1 MAVKKQPLTEE
12 EIDKLKKD
20 LDGFVFPDDLDKI
33 NPTMN
38 NEKLK
43 EEAINDSNVNQSEI
57 DQTEETQEKLL
68 SEVIKMIM
76 DSAAEGEYPTEFYS
90 KFYLSR
96 KSISV
101 NTDKLTEEAL
111 RIAKHAIKWAIKNIN
126 LKQTSK
132 GLMVVEV
139 DFSKYKLPSIPK
151 ETDAVKLDVSKK
163 DWTRDFVD
171 GLDQF
176 IGEDTMISYKE
187 RAAVIEYVEKYFKK
201 KEFKVVGN

>member
-43 EEAINDSNVNQSEI
+43 EEAINDSNVNQSET

-90 KFYLSR
+90 KFYLIR

-101 NTDKLTEEAL
+101 NTDKLTE
-111 RIAKHAIKWAIKNIN
+111 
-126 LKQTSK
+126 
-132 GLMVVEV
+132 
-139 DFSKYKLPSIPK
+139 K
-151 ETDAVKLDVSKK
+151 ETQEDVEILLVAFFEHY
-163 DWTRDFVD
+163 TPV
-171 GLDQF
+171 
-176 IGEDTMISYKE
+176 Y
-187 RAAVIEYVEKYFKK
+187 K
-201 KEFKVVGN
+201 KEASFIIKELLNHFSITRK